1 MKNVYLR
8 SFVSSILL
16 TSISISSPTP
26 ASAATYVTISG
37 QVTNSV
43 GIALSSPSIAL
54 AKVSSSEIIG
64 NLDSQGRYSI
74 NVPTGTPIE
83 LTFVIYEEGSLVNS
97 GFTSD
102 VNRLNPG
109 FSNWTTKIS
118 SINEDRVI
126 NFKLPPFVQL
136 EVKVTDAQNN
146 NLSNLVLYSPNANQ
160 SHNSYMFG
168 DLQWTGIQRS
178 ASSVIWFV
186 SRTGLFTFQF
196 YPTDNF
202 TGFSYWQTTNVS
214 SPSEKISG
222 IFNSPAFSILSNK
235 SIQLCIPVNFGSSK
249 STPAS
254 CLENQPPT
262 VVENNLGAAADKSA
276 AAAAAAAAEK
286 HAAAASK
293 IKTIICVKGK
303 ISKKFSS
310 SKPKCPSGF
319 KLKK

>member
-1 MKNVYLR
+1 MKFKALSNGFFIL
-8 SFVSSILL
+8 SLISAAFLPSSI
-16 TSISISSPTP
+16 

-37 QVTNSV
+37 QVTNSA

-54 AKVSSSEIIG
+54 AKVSTSEISG

-83 LTFVIYEEGSLVNS
+83 LTFVLYEEGSLVNS
-97 GFTSD
+97 GFTFD

-136 EVKVTDAQNN
+136 EVKVTDAQNT
-146 NLSNLVLYSPNANQ
+146 NLSNVVLYSPNANQ
-160 SHNSYMFG
+160 SHNPFIFSG
-168 DLQWTGIQRS
+168 LQWTGIQRS

-186 SRTGLFTFQF
+186 SRTGSFTFQF

-202 TGFSYWQTTNVS
+202 AGFDYWQTTNVS

-222 IFNSPAFSILSNK
+222 VFKSPAFSILSNK

-262 VVENNLGAAADKSA
+262 VVDNNLAAAADKSA
-276 AAAAAAAAEK
+276 AAAAAAAAGK
-286 HAAAASK
+286 QAAAPSK
-293 IKTIICVKGK
+293 KKTIICVKGK
-303 ISKKFSS
+303 ISKKLSS
-310 SKPKCPSGF
+310 SNPKCPSGF